1 LGYPSLVK
9 LIQCII
15 QPYKLDVV
23 VEALRAVA
31 PGLTVFEAKGH
42 GRQKGH
48 PILYRG
54 VEYAATLLP
63 KLMIEVVANDNRVDD
78 IVRIVVNAAGAGQI
92 GDGRIFILPVEESYH
107 VRTGFMELD

>member
-1 LGYPSLVK
+1 MMRSYQTTVEGRNGHGFPKGLGYRLGYPSVVK

-54 VEYAATLLP
+54 VEYSATLLP

-78 IVRIVVNAAGAGQI
+78 IVRVVVNAAG
-92 GDGRIFILPVEESYH
+92 
-107 VRTGFMELD
+107 